1 MRNLIKLLILLFGV
15 SIYGQDTLSV
25 KDGAYGYEKDF
36 VIEIDLKTETKIRAL
51 QFDLNW
57 DGQNFTYLSSYTLNK
72 DRLGGDDSDHV
83 LSVKKVNDSKL
94 RFLIYS
100 PSNLA
105 IPTSAGNLLKVDF
118 KNSLNFGDYGFDLSS
133 VVASKED
140 NSSLDLKLENGKITT
155 LAPRFYSTG
164 SGLFD
169 MGSIYIGS
177 KGSANFTLRND
188 GNSDLT
194 ISEESNDL
202 VNFTMTAVEWPKVL
216 AANEELSLTVEFEAK
231 TNGTFEEKFT
241 LKTDDPL
248 SKDTV
253 HEFIFK
259 AVAYNENKLVVERDV
274 VSYNDQ
280 EAKVKVGINGDED
293 ITSFQFDIH
302 VDFEEIKLID
312 GSAKLLITDTD
323 HVITSKIR
331 ENDEGETVLRVLSYS
346 PTNATFKQPIG
357 NVAEFSVI
365 PSNLDPGS
373 YNLNISNPV
382 LTDTDLVNVT
392 SSVEN
397 GSLDLRSGKLSFI
410 PESEYNMG
418 DIFLNSYNIK
428 KFSIRNSG
436 NLDLKILTIEPSDPD
451 LNIVNSTPIDIS
463 PNQELKIDFSLIPSK
478 NLKDYKS
485 YIKFHHN
492 GGKGLDSILVSGNII
507 SRNEVDLQDEVVIK
521 GETNNLPLS
530 LLNSND
536 IKGLQ
541 FDLNLPAAKK
551 SFTWTLT
558 ADSNS
563 AYNFQEL
570 DGAANPGL
578 SHYVGD
584 DIKFINNAG
593 STHPLFIVS
602 KLNDDGGYSSENEVE
617 GIQNQGATSG
627 EVIVDLSKLNP
638 GTYYYI
644 CGNHK
649 DMQGVITVK
658 PKFSI
663 SINKENLNTE
673 RANDFNITQS
683 SLGPLKYR
691 FLLYSDSNAIITG
704 NKGVVLNIPLALGSI
719 SNSAMDFVDG
729 SYEIGLE
736 NIIISGSDNTDVGHV
751 KSLSSKI
758 VISDENLFDPVVDPN
773 QSVSLKENPVS
784 NTIFYKITASDSD
797 TYSIIKDFKI
807 VSGNIDESFGIFP
820 NSGELYVNK
829 AENIDYE
836 KTSSYNIGV
845 TVSDGTKTSV
855 EEIVV
860 VNITDDPN
868 AYVVDNFTVRVYRDA
883 TKAGVANP
891 KGTTYASSENA
902 FSYKIDGGADG
913 DLFNIDF
920 DSGLISFINPP
931 VFSTPLDS
939 DSDNVYEFKVRSIVK
954 DDTSDDFPTISSEK
968 TISSVENKTDILTVT
983 SILSTI
989 GSDYDGDGILDPVDN
1004 CPTTFNPDQADTDGN
1019 GEGDVCEDSDG
1030 DGILDFEDNCIFIPN
1045 PDQADADGDGEGD
1058 VCEDADA
1065 DGIIDSKDN
1074 CINTPNID
1082 QADSDGD
1089 GIGDVC
1095 DDDRDGDG
1103 VLNTEDD
1110 CPDSPGTAETNGCPD
1125 SDGDGVINKED
1136 NCPDVANSDQADS
1149 DGDGIGD
1156 VCDEDRDGDGILN
1169 SVDTCPDSTLGVKVD
1184 VTGCEIF
1191 TLPLDNN
1198 KVSVTSSTCIGNTDG
1213 SIGLSIEDA
1222 SYSYL
1227 VTVTGQDDPI
1237 TLGGETKTA
1246 SVTGLGK
1253 GTYTVCFTVE
1263 GQDAYEQCFEV
1274 NIEEPKAL
1282 SAFIDVNNDT
1292 RKTSIQLSGSST
1304 YTVDINGESYD
1315 VKGDRF
1321 NTTLPSGLSIITI
1334 STDLDCQGIIEREV
1348 FISEDILY
1356 YPNPTPGDVNVY
1368 VNGQDTKVMMT
1379 VFSAKGDLI
1388 FSREQDIQS
1397 TRKTDLD
1404 LGGVPAGTYLVTLDG
1419 PTVRKTFKI
1428 VKR

>member
-1 MRNLIKLLILLFGV
+1 MRKITKLLILLLGV
-15 SIYGQDTLSV
+15 SIYSQDTLSV
-25 KDGAYGYEKDF
+25 KDGAYGYDKDF
-36 VIEIDLKTETKIRAL
+36 EIEINLKTETKIRAL

-57 DGQNFTYLSSYTLNK
+57 DAQNFTYLSSYTLNK
-72 DRLGGDDSDHV
+72 QRLGGDQSDHV
-83 LSVKKVNDSKL
+83 LTVKKVNDSKL

-105 IPTSAGNLLKVDF
+105 IPSSDGNLLKIDF

-140 NSSLDLKLENGKITT
+140 NSSLDIKLDNGKITT
-155 LAPRFYSTG
+155 LAPRFYKSDG
-164 SGLFD
+164 PLFD

-177 KGSANFTLRND
+177 KNDITLTFRND

-194 ISEESNDL
+194 ISQESNDL
-202 VNFTMTAVEWPKVL
+202 ANFTMTTVEWPKVL
-216 AANEELSLTVEFEAK
+216 AANEELKVTVEFEAK

-253 HEFIFK
+253 HEFIFR
-259 AVAYNENKLVVERDV
+259 AFAYNENKLVVERNV

-302 VDFEEIKLID
+302 VDFDEIKLVD

-323 HVITSKIR
+323 HVITSKVR

-357 NVAEFSVI
+357 NVAEFSVL
-365 PSNLDPGS
+365 PSKLDPGN

-382 LTDTDLVNVT
+382 LTDSDLVNVT

-418 DIFLNSYNIK
+418 DIFLNSYNEK
-428 KFSIRNSG
+428 NFSIRNSG
-436 NLDLKILTIEPSDPD
+436 NLDLKISSIEPSDPD
-451 LNIVNSTPIDIS
+451 LNIVNSTPIDLS
-463 PNQELKIDFSLIPSK
+463 QNQELKIDFSLIPSK
-478 NLKDYKS
+478 NIKDYKS
-485 YIKFHHN
+485 YIKFNHN

-507 SRNEVDLQDEVVIK
+507 SRNEINLQDEVVVK

-530 LLNSND
+530 LINSND

-558 ADSNS
+558 ASSNQD
-563 AYNFQEL
+563 YNFQEL
-570 DGAANPGL
+570 DGAADPGI

-584 DIKFINNAG
+584 EIKFINNAG

-602 KLNDDGGYSSENEVE
+602 KLNDDGGYSVENEVE
-617 GIQNQGATSG
+617 GVQNQGATSG

-649 DMQGVITVK
+649 DMQGTITVY

-663 SINKENLNTE
+663 SINKENLNAE

-691 FLLYSDSNAIITG
+691 FLMYSDSNALVQG
-704 NKGVVLNIPLALGSI
+704 NKGDILNIPLALSSI
-719 SNSAMDFVDG
+719 SNSAMDFLDG

-736 NIIISGSDNTDVGHV
+736 NIIISGSDNTDVGAV
-751 KSLSSKI
+751 KSLSSNI

-773 QSVSLKENPVS
+773 QSVSLKENPNS
-784 NTIFYKITASDSD
+784 NTIFYKVTASDSD
-797 TYSIIKDFKI
+797 TYSVIKDFKI
-807 VSGNIDESFGIFP
+807 VSGNTDDSFGIFS

-829 AENIDYE
+829 AENIDFE
-836 KTSSYNIGV
+836 KTQSYNLGI
-845 TVSDGTKTSV
+845 TVSDGTKTSA

-868 AYVVDNFTVRVYRDA
+868 AYVVNNFTVRVYRDG
-883 TKAGVANP
+883 TKTGAANP
-891 KGTTYASSENA
+891 KGTTYAGSENA
-902 FSYKIDGGADG
+902 FSYKIDGGADS

-968 TISSVENKTDILTVT
+968 TISSIENKTDILTVT
-983 SILSTI
+983 SILSNT

-1030 DGILDFEDNCIFIPN
+1030 DGVLDFEDNCVFIPN
-1045 PDQADADGDGEGD
+1045 PDQADTDGDGKGD
-1058 VCEDADA
+1058 VCEDADN
-1065 DGIIDSKDN
+1065 DGIIDIKDN
-1074 CINTPNID
+1074 CINTSNID

-1103 VLNTEDD
+1103 VLNTDD
-1110 CPDSPGTAETNGCPD
+1110 ACPDSPGAVETNGCPD
-1125 SDGDGVINKED
+1125 SDGDGVINKDD
-1136 NCPDVANSDQADS
+1136 NCPDIANSDQTDS
-1149 DGDGIGD
+1149 DGDGVGD
-1156 VCDEDRDGDGILN
+1156 VCDDDRDGDGILN
-1169 SVDTCPDSTLGVKVD
+1169 DNDTCPDSKVGVTVD
-1184 VTGCEIF
+1184 VTGCELF

-1198 KVSVTSSTCIGNTDG
+1198 KVSVTSSTCIGTNDG
-1213 SIGLSIEDA
+1213 SIGLSVEDA
-1222 SYSYL
+1222 SYSYS
-1227 VTVTGQDDPI
+1227 VTVTGKDDPI
-1237 TLGGETKTA
+1237 SLGGETKTA

-1263 GQDAYEQCFEV
+1263 GQEGYEQCFEV
-1274 NIEEPKAL
+1274 NVGEPEPL
-1282 SAFIDVNNDT
+1282 SAFIDVNDDT
-1292 RKTSIQLSGSST
+1292 RETSFQLSGSSS
-1304 YTVDINGESYD
+1304 YTIDINGERFD
-1315 VKGDRF
+1315 VKGNTF
-1321 NTTLPSGLSIITI
+1321 KTTLSTGLSVITI
-1334 STDLDCQGIIEREV
+1334 TTDLDCQGVIEREV

-1356 YPNPTPGDVNVY
+1356 YPNPTNGEVDVY
-1368 VNGQDTKVMMT
+1368 VHGEDPKVMMT
-1379 VFSAKGDLI
+1379 VFSSKGDLI
-1388 FSREQDIQS
+1388 FSREQLIQS

-1404 LGGVPAGTYLVTLDG
+1404 LGGVPSGTYLVTLDG

>member
-1 MRNLIKLLILLFGV
+1 MRKLAKILILLLGV
-15 SIYGQDTLSV
+15 SIYSQDTLSV
-25 KDGAYGYEKDF
+25 KDGAYGYDKDF
-36 VIEIDLKTETKIRAL
+36 EIEIDLKTETKIRAL

-57 DGQNFTYLSSYTLNK
+57 DNQNFTYLSSYTLNK
-72 DRLGGDDSDHV
+72 ERLGGDDSDHV

-105 IPTSAGNLLKVDF
+105 IPTSAGNLLKIDF

-140 NSSLDLKLENGKITT
+140 NSSLDIKLDNGKITT
-155 LAPRFYSTG
+155 LAPRFSSSG

-169 MGSIYIGS
+169 MGSVYIGS
-177 KGSANFTLRND
+177 KSSVNFTLRNE

-194 ISEESNDL
+194 ISLESNELDK
-202 VNFTMTAVEWPKVL
+202 FSMTDVEWPKVL
-216 AANEELSLTVEFEAK
+216 TSNEELLINVEFEAV

-253 HEFIFK
+253 HEFIFR
-259 AVAYNENKLVVERDV
+259 AFAYNENKLVVERNV

-302 VDFEEIKLID
+302 VDFDEIKLVD

-323 HVITSKIR
+323 HVITSKVR

-357 NVAEFSVI
+357 NVAEFSVL
-365 PSNLDPGS
+365 PSKLDPGN

-382 LTDTDLVNVT
+382 LTDSDLVNVT

-418 DIFLNSYNIK
+418 DIFLNSYNEK
-428 KFSIRNSG
+428 NFSIRNSG
-436 NLDLKILTIEPSDPD
+436 NLDLKISSIEPSDPD
-451 LNIVNSTPIDIS
+451 LNIVNSTPIDLS

-485 YIKFHHN
+485 YIKFYHN

-507 SRNEVDLQDEVVIK
+507 SRNEVDLQDEVVVK

-530 LLNSND
+530 LLNSED

-570 DGAANPGL
+570 DGAANPGI

-584 DIKFINNAG
+584 EIKFINNSG

-602 KLNDDGGYSSENEVE
+602 KLNDGGGYSAENEVD
-617 GIQNQGATSG
+617 GVQNQGATSG
-627 EVIVDLSKLNP
+627 DVIVDLSKLNP

-649 DMQGVITVK
+649 DMQGTITVY

-663 SINKENLNTE
+663 SINKENLNAE

-691 FLLYSDSNAIITG
+691 FLMYSDSNALIKG
-704 NKGVVLNIPLALGSI
+704 NKGDILNIPLALSSI

-729 SYEIGLE
+729 SYEVGLE
-736 NIIISGSDNTDVGHV
+736 NIIISGSDNTDVGTV
-751 KSLSSKI
+751 KSLSSNI
-758 VISDENLFDPVVDPN
+758 IISDENLFDPVVDPN

-784 NTIFYKITASDSD
+784 NTIFYKVTASDSD

-807 VSGNIDESFGIFP
+807 VSGNIDDSFGIYP

-836 KTSSYNIGV
+836 KTSSYNLGI
-845 TVSDGTKTSV
+845 TVSDGTKTSA

-868 AYVVDNFTVRVYRDA
+868 AYVVDNFTVRVYRDG
-883 TKAGVANP
+883 TKTGAANP
-891 KGTTYASSENA
+891 KGTTYAGSENA
-902 FSYKIDGGADG
+902 FSYKIDGGADS

-968 TISSVENKTDILTVT
+968 TISSIENKTDILTVT
-983 SILSTI
+983 SILSNT

-1019 GEGDVCEDSDG
+1019 GEGDACEDSDG
-1030 DGILDFEDNCIFIPN
+1030 DGVLDFEDNCIFIPN

-1058 VCEDADA
+1058 VCEDADN

-1082 QADSDGD
+1082 QADMDGD

-1103 VLNTEDD
+1103 VLNTDD
-1110 CPDSPGTAETNGCPD
+1110 ACPDTPGTAETNGCPD
-1125 SDGDGVINKED
+1125 SDGDGIINKDD

-1149 DGDGIGD
+1149 DGDGVGD
-1156 VCDEDRDGDGILN
+1156 VCDDDRDGDGILN
-1169 SVDTCPDSTLGVKVD
+1169 DNDTCPDSKVGVTVD
-1184 VTGCEIF
+1184 VTGCELF
-1191 TLPLDNN
+1191 TLPENNN

-1213 SIGLSIEDA
+1213 SIGLSVEDT
-1222 SYSYL
+1222 SYSYS

-1237 TLGGETKTA
+1237 AMGGETKTA

-1253 GTYTVCFTVE
+1253 GTYTVCFTVD
-1263 GQDAYEQCFEV
+1263 GQENYEQCFEV
-1274 NIEEPKAL
+1274 NVGEPEPL
-1282 SAFIDVNNDT
+1282 SAFIDVNDDT
-1292 RKTSIQLSGSST
+1292 RETSFQLSGSSS
-1304 YTVDINGESYD
+1304 YTIDINGERFD
-1315 VKGDRF
+1315 VKGNNF
-1321 NTTLPSGLSIITI
+1321 KTTLSTGLSVITI
-1334 STDLDCQGIIEREV
+1334 TTDLDCQGIIEREV

-1356 YPNPTPGDVNVY
+1356 YPNPTRGEVDVY
-1368 VNGQDTKVMMT
+1368 VHGEDTKVMMT
-1379 VFSAKGDLI
+1379 VFSSKGDLI
-1388 FSREQDIQS
+1388 FSREQLIQS